1 MKTKEW
7 SGRHSQHI
15 VAKIV
20 CFLLAIVFWL
30 YVMYVAAPTYQEE
43 YRDIPVNVIASTLY
57 DGVIVDDAS
66 ITIRVS
72 GTKQALAKNSAA
84 DVLAYVRIATL
95 TEAGEGLVDGMP
107 YKMKVQFNLPEG
119 LTVEGEPEV
128 TVRVSAKAGTP

>member
-30 YVMYVAAPTYQEE
+30 YVMYVVAPTYEEE
-43 YRDIPVNVIASTLY
+43 YRDIPVNVIASTVY
-57 DGVIVDDAS
+57 TGEIDDPY

-72 GTKQALAKNSAA
+72 GTKQALAKYSAA
-84 DVLAYVRIATL
+84 DVLAYVRMATL
-95 TEAGEGLVDGMP
+95 TETGEGLIDGMT

-119 LTVEGEPEV
+119 LAVEGEPEV
-128 TVRVSAKAGTP
+128 SVRVTEKAVNP

>member
-7 SGRHSQHI
+7 SGRHSSHI
-15 VAKIV
+15 VAKVV

-30 YVMYVAAPTYQEE
+30 YVMYVAAPTYEEE

-57 DGVIVDDAS
+57 TGSIDDPY

-72 GTKQALAKNSAA
+72 GTKQALAKYSAA
-84 DVLAYVRIATL
+84 DVLAYVRLSSL
-95 TEAGEGLVDGMP
+95 TETGDILITDKP

-128 TVRVSAKAGTP
+128 SVRVTAKVEYS